1 MKKKYLALLLL
12 SLCTLVACQSRT
24 RLGNPEFLPVNWVT
38 VKSTTWQ
45 VVKLPVV
52 HQAELS
58 DMKMRLAKERK
69 GQYYNLFSRY
79 KPETLAYIKKT
90 TEELDEAYF
99 NLQYSSEAILANLTP
114 NLKTLGDTRGELDAS
129 NADVINVNN
138 RAYQGDVESFWLL
151 DKPSSLSVV
160 PIVQE

>member
-99 NLQYSSEAILANLTP
+99 NLQYSSEAILADLTP
-114 NLKTLGDTRGELDAS
+114 SMKNLSETHPEFEAGI
-129 NADVINVNN
+129 VNVNN
-138 RAYQGDVESFWLL
+138 QGRRMLESDWLNARL
-151 DKPSSLSVV
+151 LNHPSTLSIVPVV
-160 PIVQE
+160 R